1 MPRMN
6 ILNTVE
12 REAFNSPPVFS
23 SFQRKQYF
31 DFPSKLRRFA
41 AGLRNPA
48 YQLGFL
54 LSAGYFKA
62 ARRFFSPGSFHPR
75 DIEYVARQLE
85 PGAPTVDF
93 AQYHPRARQRHQHTI
108 RTFYGFRACDSA
120 ASRLLLK
127 EIAGLVRSQVKPK
140 VIFWR
145 CIDVLVREKIE
156 VPSYTRL
163 TKLILGAINR
173 RSQELAAIIERS
185 LTQEVRAL
193 LEDLL
198 RQEPLV
204 GDSVPGKTSAY
215 KLTLMKKL
223 SQSTKPSKLKE
234 RVVDLSL
241 VRGLY
246 DQLSPT
252 LQSLALMPGGIRYY
266 AESVLRS
273 EIFQLTR
280 RDDPD
285 RYLHVIAFIAHQFYR
300 LQDNLVDVLLT
311 SLRSFQ
317 NGAIREHKEQ
327 CYARRDQQHETL
339 KTLLGG
345 LERGLV
351 GTLTSIG
358 SITEDQALSDTKWKN
373 SISNL

>member
-1 MPRMN
+1 
-6 ILNTVE
+6 L
-12 REAFNSPPVFS
+12 A
-23 SFQRKQYF
+23 
-31 DFPSKLRRFA
+31 
-41 AGLRNPA
+41 
-48 YQLGFL
+48 
-54 LSAGYFKA
+54 
-62 ARRFFSPGSFHPR
+62 
-75 DIEYVARQLE
+75 
-85 PGAPTVDF
+85 
-93 AQYHPRARQRHQHTI
+93 
-108 RTFYGFRACDSA
+108 
-120 ASRLLLK
+120 
-127 EIAGLVRSQVKPK
+127 
-140 VIFWR
+140 
-145 CIDVLVREKIE
+145 
-156 VPSYTRL
+156 
-163 TKLILGAINR
+163 KLILGAINR

-204 GDSVPGKTSAY
+204 GDTVPGKTSAY

-223 SQSTKPSKLKE
+223 SQSTKPSKVKE

-327 CYARRDQQHETL
+327 CYARREQQHEAL

-351 GTLTSIG
+351 GTLTNIG
-358 SITEDQALSDTKWKN
+358 SITEDQALSDTEKVTRIRALLATRETRRLLEEDPVAELKASLVSELDEGDYYKILELKSVWIQNRVSPILKALTFQGDPGVRKLVDAIEHFKEKDGGVDRCAPDRFLGPRGKD
-373 SISNL
+373 SSQQRWQVPRLSL

>member
-1 MPRMN
+1 
-6 ILNTVE
+6 
-12 REAFNSPPVFS
+12 
-23 SFQRKQYF
+23 
-31 DFPSKLRRFA
+31 
-41 AGLRNPA
+41 
-48 YQLGFL
+48 
-54 LSAGYFKA
+54 
-62 ARRFFSPGSFHPR
+62 
-75 DIEYVARQLE
+75 
-85 PGAPTVDF
+85 
-93 AQYHPRARQRHQHTI
+93 
-108 RTFYGFRACDSA
+108 
-120 ASRLLLK
+120 
-127 EIAGLVRSQVKPK
+127 
-140 VIFWR
+140 
-145 CIDVLVREKIE
+145 

-163 TKLILGAINR
+163 AKLILGAINR

-204 GDSVPGKTSAY
+204 GDTVPGKTSAY

-223 SQSTKPSKLKE
+223 SQSTKPSKVKE

-252 LQSLALMPGGIRYY
+252 LQFLALMPGGIRYY

-327 CYARRDQQHETL
+327 CYARREQQHEAL

-345 LERGLV
+345 LEPRIRCPAHGIWRSSPRCFTASPV
-351 GTLTSIG
+351 
-358 SITEDQALSDTKWKN
+358 
-373 SISNL
+373 

>member
-1 MPRMN
+1 MISDGLIAISYFSIPLTLLYLVRRRKD
-6 ILNTVE
+6 L
-12 REAFNSPPVFS
+12 AFNWLFLCFAVF
-23 SFQRKQYF
+23 
-31 DFPSKLRRFA
+31 
-41 AGLRNPA
+41 
-48 YQLGFL
+48 
-54 LSAGYFKA
+54 
-62 ARRFFSPGSFHPR
+62 
-75 DIEYVARQLE
+75 IVAC
-85 PGAPTVDF
+85 G
-93 AQYHPRARQRHQHTI
+93 ARQRHQHTI

-127 EIAGLVRSQVKPK
+127 EIASLVRSQVKPK

-173 RSQELAAIIERS
+173 RNQELAAIIERS

-215 KLTLMKKL
+215 KLTLRKKL
-223 SQSTKPSKLKE
+223 SQSTKPSKVKE

-300 LQDNLVDVLLT
+300 LQDNLVDVLLPAC
-311 SLRSFQ
+311 
-317 NGAIREHKEQ
+317 GAFRM
-327 CYARRDQQHETL
+327 ARFASTKSSVRPCEEQHEAL

-345 LERGLV
+345 IERGLV

-358 SITEDQALSDTKWKN
+358 SITENQALTDTEKN
-373 SISNL
+373 RHRLRNRPSPHDAHLARHYRGRIGAYGELALHPGRSQRSQ